1 MSWNLFTNYGSIKK
15 NTTKQ
20 TTGVATVASASSIA
34 VTNNAIN
41 YITGTTGIT
50 NMTGG
55 VLGGIVTLIASG
67 QSAGS
72 CVVLNHGTSTNNLSL
87 RDSINLGIYNGES
100 VTLQYNGSYWVE
112 INRNLR
118 TIIENKITS
127 SSISVITTT
136 DSSSATLFAS
146 ASSITYDGSTYI
158 TLEAFAPNCS
168 PPTVAGEYLVASV
181 YDGSTNIGYMSNRHV
196 CANQAD
202 SAAFTGIMTIR
213 PTAGAHT
220 YNVRLWQSASANGNV
235 TAGVGGAGAYVNG
248 GIRVSRLL
256 SGYTN

>member
-55 VLGGIVTLIASG
+55 VLGGIVTLIASN
-67 QSAGS
+67 QAAGA

-87 RDSINLGIYNGES
+87 RDSINLGIYAGES
-100 VTLQYNGSYWVE
+100 VTFQYNGSYWVE

-118 TIIENKITS
+118 TIIENKATTSAITT
-127 SSISVITTT
+127 ITTT
-136 DSSSATLFAS
+136 DTSSSTLFAS
-146 ASSITYDGSTYI
+146 TSSITYDGATYI
-158 TLEAFAPNCS
+158 TLEVFAPTCA
-168 PPTVAGEYLVASV
+168 PPAIAGNYVIATV
-181 YDGSTNIGYMSNRHV
+181 YDGSTNTGYMVERKT
-196 CANQAD
+196 CASGAD
-202 SAAFTGIMTIR
+202 YASFTGISTIR

-220 YNVRLWQSASANGNV
+220 YNVRLWQTVNGGNV
-235 TAGVGGAGAYVNG
+235 TSGVGGAGAYVNG